1 MRIPEAFFPLI
12 NRIVRLLLNSP
23 LHGLMSGSVMVVY
36 YTGRRTGK
44 RRWTP
49 VRYLREEDGGVVCLT
64 GRETGWWPNF
74 LERHDVALQLAGRR
88 VAARAHARPDATE
101 HKTSVLR
108 ETLERFPADAP
119 YDDFKTLSFEARQK
133 LTRVRPQSI
142 AQAGRI
148 PGVSPADLQNLVMEV
163 RRMKSAVSDPGPKAA
178 TAST

>member
-1 MRIPEAFFPLI
+1 MRIPEVLFPLI
-12 NRIVRLLLNSP
+12 NRVMRILLNSP
-23 LHGLMSGSVMVVY
+23 LHAVMSGSVMVVY

-74 LERHDVALQLAGRR
+74 MERRDVELQLAGRR

-119 YDDFKTLSFEARQK
+119 YHGIVLKRGQEMTPTQFEQAVARDVVVTFD
-133 LTRVRPQSI
+133 LHPYGRP
-142 AQAGRI
+142 
-148 PGVSPADLQNLVMEV
+148 
-163 RRMKSAVSDPGPKAA
+163 
-178 TAST
+178 

>member
-12 NRIVRLLLNSP
+12 NRVMRILLNSP
-23 LHGLMSGSVMVVY
+23 LHALMSGSVMVVY

-49 VRYLREEDGGVVCLT
+49 VRYLREEDGVVVCLT

-74 LERHDVALQLAGRR
+74 LERRDVELQLAGRR

-101 HKTSVLR
+101 HKTLVLR

-119 YDDFKTLSFEARQK
+119 YHGIVLKRGQEITPTQFEQAVARDVVVTFD
-133 LTRVRPQSI
+133 LHPYGRP
-142 AQAGRI
+142 
-148 PGVSPADLQNLVMEV
+148 
-163 RRMKSAVSDPGPKAA
+163 
-178 TAST
+178 